1 MKKKVRLFVSMFLVG
16 ALFMGTL
23 TGCSTSVSDGNGN
36 SFSNRGNYSS
46 EGIAT
51 SLSNSEKDGL
61 LYMAEEEKLA
71 RDVYMYLNELWGVPV
86 FENIAEA
93 EQTHMDAV
101 LSLINNHNL
110 ESPISSDSPG
120 EFTNPDLKALYDQ
133 LTTTGAKS
141 IVDALKVGAAV
152 EEIDIIDLNEY
163 LKVVTSQDIINVYEN
178 LKNGSES
185 HLRAFVSQLENH
197 SITYTP
203 QYLSLEEYNAIING
217 SNNNQQGNDGT
228 SNSNSNGN
236 NNSSGNNG
244 NGGNGSGGN

>member
-16 ALFMGTL
+16 VLLMGFL
-23 TGCSTSVSDGNGN
+23 TGCSTSVSSGNGN
-36 SFSNRGNYSS
+36 SFGNIGNYAS

-51 SLSNSEKDGL
+51 PSSDAEKDSL

-71 RDVYMYLNELWGVPV
+71 RDVYTYLNKLWGMQV

-93 EQTHMDAV
+93 EQTHMDSV
-101 LSLINNHNL
+101 LSVINNHNL
-110 ESPISSDSPG
+110 EIPAISNTPG
-120 EFTNPDLKALYDQ
+120 EFNNPELQALYDQ

-141 IVDALKVGAAV
+141 IVDALKVGAAI
-152 EEIDIIDLNEY
+152 EEIDIIDLDDY

-185 HLRAFVSQLENH
+185 HLRAFVSQLENYG
-197 SITYTP
+197 ITYTP
-203 QYLSLEEYNAIING
+203 QYLSVEEYNAIINA
-217 SNNNQQGNDGT
+217 SNNNKQGNTGP
-228 SNSNSNGN
+228 SNANGN
-236 NNSSGNNG
+236 NNGGGKST

>member
-16 ALFMGTL
+16 VFLMGFL
-23 TGCSTSVSDGNGN
+23 TGCSTSVSSGNGN
-36 SFSNRGNYSS
+36 SFGNIGNYAS

-51 SLSNSEKDGL
+51 PSSDAEKDSL

-71 RDVYMYLNELWGVPV
+71 RDVYTYLNKLWGMQV

-93 EQTHMDAV
+93 EQTHMDSV
-101 LSLINNHNL
+101 LSVINNHNL
-110 ESPISSDSPG
+110 EIPAISNTPG
-120 EFTNPDLKALYDQ
+120 EFNNPELQALYDQ

-141 IVDALKVGAAV
+141 IVDALKVGAAI
-152 EEIDIIDLNEY
+152 EEIDIIDLDDY

-185 HLRAFVSQLENH
+185 HLRAFVSQLENYG
-197 SITYTP
+197 ITYTP
-203 QYLSLEEYNAIING
+203 QYLSVEEYNAIINA
-217 SNNNQQGNDGT
+217 SNNNKQGNTGP
-228 SNSNSNGN
+228 SNANGN
-236 NNSSGNNG
+236 NNGGGKST